1 MKLLTR
7 KTDYAVRALCYIAEK
22 SDKISVTELTK
33 KLNIPYH
40 FLRKILKTLTNA
52 GVLVSSKG
60 KNGGFLLSKSTNQI
74 CIKKIIEIFRG
85 KINVSDCL
93 INKNI
98 CPDVGNCMLRNELT
112 EINNQIE
119 NRFKSM
125 TIASLK
131 NNEE

>member
-7 KTDYAVRALCYIAEK
+7 KTDYAIRALCYMAENPVK
-22 SDKISVTELTK
+22 TSVTELTK
-33 KLNIPYH
+33 ELNIPYH

-52 GVLVSSKG
+52 GVLISSKG
-60 KNGGFLLSKSTNQI
+60 KNGGFLLSKSANQI
-74 CIKKIIEIFRG
+74 YIIRIIEIFQG
-85 KINVSDCL
+85 DINISDCI

-98 CPDVGNCMLRNELT
+98 CPDVGNCKLRKELT

-119 NRFKSM
+119 NRFKSV

-131 NNEE
+131 NNKG